1 LENQRDE
8 IRRDILNWQKINN
21 ESPDFKGEDWLP
33 YPVEKPNDH
42 DEVFQKE
49 DKDEI
54 DKAKKV
60 EFEVIDRYLRYLK
73 RVYLGS
79 ESEEGIELGAP
90 DSDGF
95 ESFKRVP
102 NP

>member
-1 LENQRDE
+1 M
-8 IRRDILNWQKINN
+8 
-21 ESPDFKGEDWLP
+21 
-33 YPVEKPNDH
+33 YEKD
-42 DEVFQKE
+42 
-49 DKDEI
+49 I

-60 EFEVIDRYLRYLK
+60 EFEMIERYLRYLK

-79 ESEEGIELGAP
+79 DSEDGIELGAP

>member
-1 LENQRDE
+1 M
-8 IRRDILNWQKINN
+8 
-21 ESPDFKGEDWLP
+21 
-33 YPVEKPNDH
+33 YEKD
-42 DEVFQKE
+42 
-49 DKDEI
+49 I

-60 EFEVIDRYLRYLK
+60 EFEVIERYLRYLK

-102 NP
+102 NPEKIFSFAHNLERFRTHPTPIHQK